1 MKTSIEEI
9 ATLERANYEANWAIA
24 QITPGLE
31 ICLRN
36 DVVFTSSEV
45 FPSPDTNHACL
56 VQATA
61 ETIDDLILEI
71 IDYFAAKELPPVI
84 FISPACTPTDLPQ
97 RLANYGFD
105 SGDKEAWMT
114 VDNLLKRALPPLSP
128 KVLVRQITGAEVM
141 TFATTFMTGF
151 EMPLELASNMA
162 NLIEPSLNL
171 PGVHHYLA
179 YIDEQAVATF
189 SLICYKHYGTIGS
202 AAVVPAFRR
211 KKAVTNLA
219 IEAVKTAQQHGVDTL
234 LLQTTGGFL
243 LERMLGIYGFKK
255 MFTRVAYTLS

>member
-84 FISPACTPTDLPQ
+84 FIDCFPML
-97 RLANYGFD
+97 
-105 SGDKEAWMT
+105 
-114 VDNLLKRALPPLSP
+114 
-128 KVLVRQITGAEVM
+128 
-141 TFATTFMTGF
+141 
-151 EMPLELASNMA
+151 
-162 NLIEPSLNL
+162 
-171 PGVHHYLA
+171 
-179 YIDEQAVATF
+179 
-189 SLICYKHYGTIGS
+189 
-202 AAVVPAFRR
+202 RR
-211 KKAVTNLA
+211 MRT
-219 IEAVKTAQQHGVDTL
+219 
-234 LLQTTGGFL
+234 
-243 LERMLGIYGFKK
+243 
-255 MFTRVAYTLS
+255 